1 MTDREQPVRRTELS
15 ARETVLTV
23 WIEDPHAYRSFQVYS
38 VTDDG
43 RNLPHQGGG
52 AAASHHPRQRGDQN
66 FEQTKLTT
74 TKLPTSSEQTT
85 R

>member
-1 MTDREQPVRRTELS
+1 MSVKHEPTIVRTTRVMGAEIIT
-15 ARETVLTV
+15 ARSTN
-23 WIEDPHAYRSFQVYS
+23 PHAYHSYQVYS

-43 RNLPHQGGG
+43 SNLPHQGGG
-52 AAASHHPRQRGDQN
+52 AA
-66 FEQTKLTT
+66 TKLTT

>member
-1 MTDREQPVRRTELS
+1 MTNREQPIRRTELS

-52 AAASHHPRQRGDQN
+52 AA
-66 FEQTKLTT
+66 TKLTT
-74 TKLPTSSEQTT
+74 TKLTTSSEQTT